1 MLAAWQV
8 MVIAIAAVAVI
19 ATWVWRAHGRRT
31 ALVMLAFAAAAL
43 TCVWISYEVAPVE
56 AWRRGSLA
64 RSLAV
69 FALPGAAATGLAI
82 ALACRGSTV
91 RGRLLLPWRAWLYL
105 ACLWVT
111 PALLLWVSQ
120 LTPFTPA
127 VATDASF
134 ANSLWWAGTSI
145 SVYVAIPVLYAVTVR
160 QRVRSYGLSLG
171 FVKSEGILIALIAP
185 VMLVL
190 VWLVS
195 ADERFRV
202 VYPFYDYES
211 GGDNAFVKLLVF
223 EAAYGATL
231 IALEFFFRGFLVF
244 AGIPVLGVH
253 AVPAMAFAYCLLHL
267 GKPMPECASSLIGGL
282 VLGYVA
288 LRVRSIAAGV
298 VAHLTIAWGMDA
310 FVVSRA

>member
-8 MVIAIAAVAVI
+8 LVIAVAAVSAIAA
-19 ATWVWRAHGRRT
+19 WVWRVHGRRA
-31 ALVMLAFAAAAL
+31 ALVMLAFSAASL
-43 TCVWISYEVAPVE
+43 LCVWIAYEVVPVE
-56 AWRRGSLA
+56 SWRRGNLL

-69 FALPGAAATGLAI
+69 FALPGLAATAVAI
-82 ALACRGSTV
+82 TLVLRGSTP

-105 ACLWVT
+105 ACLWAT
-111 PALLLWVSQ
+111 PAVLLWVTQ
-120 LTPFTPA
+120 LAPFTTA
-127 VATDASF
+127 SVADVSF
-134 ANSLWWAGTSI
+134 ANSMWWAATSI
-145 SVYVAIPVLYAVTVR
+145 GVYVAVPVLYAVTVR

-185 VMLVL
+185 VMIVL

-195 ADERFRV
+195 ADSRFQA

-211 GGDNAFVKLLVF
+211 GGDNAIVKLLLF
-223 EAAYGATL
+223 EAAYGATFV
-231 IALEFFFRGFLVF
+231 ALEFFFRGFLVF
-244 AGIPVLGVH
+244 AGSPVLGIH

-267 GKPMPECASSLIGGL
+267 GKPLPECASSLIGGL
-282 VLGYVA
+282 ILGYVA

-310 FVVSRA
+310 FVVGRS

>member
-8 MVIAIAAVAVI
+8 MVIAIAAVAAI
-19 ATWVWRAHGRRT
+19 AAWVWRAHGRRT

-43 TCVWISYEVAPVE
+43 TCVWISYEVGPVE

-82 ALACRGSTV
+82 ALACRGSTA

-190 VWLVS
+190 AWLVS

-202 VYPFYDYES
+202 VYPFYDYEG
-211 GGDNAFVKLLVF
+211 GGDSAFVKLLVF
-223 EAAYGATL
+223 EAAYGATF